1 MSAAHELDDGLE
13 ELAEEMSPRPERAY
27 VSLPGQLPAAVR
39 TTVTHRRTKPFS
51 YGFTH
56 RTTAWVVDAAEPD
69 AAFPRWLRPLAS
81 IRPSDHFGADD
92 RPLDVKVRA
101 FLDAQGLDWATD
113 RVVGLCAARSLGH
126 VFDPLSV
133 WFCFDADGEPSGVL
147 AEVHNTYG
155 ERHTYPLPIE
165 RGSAAVD
172 KDFYVSPFFTV
183 EGRYDIRVRLDSDR
197 VAVAISLTQDDEVV
211 FTGSEAGD
219 LRPVRSRRDAVRAV
233 LRDPAP
239 ALRVA
244 ALIRWHGI
252 KLWLRRL
259 PVVRRLPHATQ
270 EGMS

>member
-1 MSAAHELDDGLE
+1 MSAAHELDDH
-13 ELAEEMSPRPERAY
+13 AAQAAPTPERAY
-27 VSLPGQLPAAVR
+27 VSLPASLPASVR
-39 TTVTHRRTKPFS
+39 TRVTHRRTKPFS

-56 RTTAWVVDAAEPD
+56 HTTAWVVDAADPE
-69 AAFPRWLRPLAS
+69 AAFPRWLRPLAR
-81 IRPSDHFGADD
+81 IRSRDHFGDGDAS
-92 RPLDVKVRA
+92 LQEKVRRFVA
-101 FLDAQGLDWATD
+101 AEGLGWATD

-133 WFCFDADGEPSGVL
+133 WFCFDADGEPTGVL

-155 ERHTYPLPIE
+155 ERHTYPLPIQ
-165 RGSAAVD
+165 RGRAAVD

-197 VAVAISLTQDDEVV
+197 VAVAISLSQDGEVV
-211 FTGSEAGD
+211 FTGSEAGA
-219 LRPVRSRRDAVRAV
+219 LRPVRSRLDTLRAV

-252 KLWLRRL
+252 TLWIKRL
-259 PVVRRLPHATQ
+259 PVVRRRPHATQ
-270 EGMS
+270 EGMT